1 MITKEEMIALRK
13 AKAEIEDRYTKA
25 KYEALNGAI
34 EKMCETKQGYTSFQI
49 SADTGLSVPCIVS
62 TLHRD
67 CCIKRDFEVKTI
79 RMVALDDEG
88 IPNMAKIFRRKKLQA
103 IWSVPEN
110 GYYMDKYNRKHK
122 PTAPD
127 TTEERRPH
135 GSIGGAMVKA
145 MIEKYSG

>member
-1 MITKEEMIALRK
+1 MITKEEMIALRN

-25 KYEALNGAI
+25 KYEAFNNVV
-34 EKMCETKQGYTSFQI
+34 EKMCETKQGYTTLQI
-49 SADTGLSVPCIVS
+49 SADTGLSVPCIAS

-67 CCIKRDFEVKTI
+67 CAIRRDFEVKTI

-88 IPNMAKIFRRKKLQA
+88 VPNMAKIFKRKKLRA

-110 GYYMDKYNRKHK
+110 GYYMKKYEEKHK
-122 PTAPD
+122 PTAPKED
-127 TTEERRPH
+127 TKS
-135 GSIGGAMVKA
+135 SIGGAMVKA